1 MIKHAILESYLSVTK
16 LAKICKKTPRR
27 IRQLINVQEILA
39 VDINKRLK
47 RPYYLIP
54 AKEAKRYID
63 THKVRR
69 N

>member
-1 MIKHAILESYLSVTK
+1 MRNAILEAYLSVTK

-27 IRQLINVQEILA
+27 IRQLINNEEIMA
-39 VDINKRLK
+39 VNLNKRLK

-63 THKVRR
+63 KIKPRKF
-69 N
+69 